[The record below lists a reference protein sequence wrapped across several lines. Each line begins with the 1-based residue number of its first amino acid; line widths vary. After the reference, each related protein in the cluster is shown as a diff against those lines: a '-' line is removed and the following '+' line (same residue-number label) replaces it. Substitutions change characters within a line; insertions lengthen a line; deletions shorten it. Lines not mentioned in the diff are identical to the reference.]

1 MVPGAAGAAVEAAGF
16 AEEADASTGL
26 GELLHEASPSAAV
39 TAKAMSLNFL
49 VEITEKDAPD
59 RIMR

>member
-1 MVPGAAGAAVEAAGF
+1 
-16 AEEADASTGL
+16 L